1 MYDEVDECIDSIIDD
16 DDDGVDV
23 GFVEDFGN
31 DFIELEV
38 VVKMMILF
46 ELRFVYLVKY
56 FVFIEI

>member
-46 ELRFVYLVKY
+46 ELRFVYFLKY